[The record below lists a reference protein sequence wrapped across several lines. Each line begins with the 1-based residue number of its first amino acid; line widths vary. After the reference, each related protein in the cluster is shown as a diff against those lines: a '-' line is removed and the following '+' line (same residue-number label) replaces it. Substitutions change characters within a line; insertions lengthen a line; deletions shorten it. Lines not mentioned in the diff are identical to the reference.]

1 MLTQK
6 KQENACDIEK
16 LLGTGVIKYV
26 RHFLCNRFYSTLDTP
41 SPALTPGHG
50 SVV

>member
-6 KQENACDIEK
+6 KQENACDIAK

-26 RHFLCNRFYSTLDTP
+26 RHFCNRFYSTLDTP
-41 SPALTPGHG
+41 TPAPTPGQG